1 MLRTTLGKPRSSLFP
16 ADAERD
22 SVTDTNAAVLNALCE
37 PFASFDAVKSFDRN
51 GGPTCPDIEVQAQS
65 AWRQSAYYLWIRSNS
80 MDPKRHC
87 VFVTGGTGYVGR
99 PLITRLLER
108 GHEVRAL
115 VRPGSEAK
123 LPPGCQ
129 VVFGDALDGSSYA
142 GQIKPADTFV
152 QLVGVSH
159 PNPSKAAEFRS
170 VDLASGRSAVDAASA
185 AGVHHFI
192 YVSVAHPA
200 PVMKAYIQVR
210 SECEAMIGQSGMNA
224 TILRPWYVLGPG
236 HRWPYLLLPMYK
248 LMELLPTTRAG
259 ALRLGLVTLE
269 QMCQALV
276 HAVETPSQGLRVVEV
291 PQIRVDQVAG

>member
-1 MLRTTLGKPRSSLFP
+1 M
-16 ADAERD
+16 DAQ
-22 SVTDTNAAVLNALCE
+22 
-37 PFASFDAVKSFDRN
+37 K
-51 GGPTCPDIEVQAQS
+51 
-65 AWRQSAYYLWIRSNS
+65 
-80 MDPKRHC
+80 HC

-99 PLITRLLER
+99 PLIRRLLGR

-129 VVFGDALDGSSYA
+129 AVVGDALDGTSYA

-152 QLVGVSH
+152 QLVGVAH
-159 PNPSKAAEFRS
+159 PNPSKAAEFRNI
-170 VDLASGRSAVDAASA
+170 DLASGRGAIEAASA
-185 AGVHHFI
+185 AGVRHFV

-210 SECEAMIGQSGMNA
+210 SECEAIIRQSEMNA

-248 LMELLPTTRAG
+248 IMEWLPATRPG
-259 ALRLGLVTLE
+259 AIRLGLVTLE

-276 HAVETPSQGLRVVEV
+276 HAVETPAQGVRIAEV
-291 PQIRVDQVAG
+291 AQIRAGSLVDQPRTT